1 MLDFVYVPVSALLL
15 AGHTATAALLGSS
28 LAWIAAVVLLVTAV
42 RAALYP
48 VVRKQARRS
57 VTMARLRPAVAKIR
71 HRHTDSQRQA
81 AELRALYAEHDVRL
95 FGGFLPMLG
104 QALLFLGLFHVL
116 RSFDR
121 TAAAALP
128 FGSTA
133 QPLTPEVNAATA
145 NYLFDA
151 GHVRAFLDAEL
162 FGAPLSAALAGA
174 ATPVTIAL
182 IAVPLALV
190 AAIAAHVTAR
200 MTLRRSAGQPT
211 LPLMRPLTLWVLPG
225 TALAGAA
232 LLPVIVLVY
241 LATNAL
247 CTVALQ
253 LVAYRGLPS
262 IGG

>member
-1 MLDFVYVPVSALLL
+1 MSALLL
-15 AGHTATAALLGSS
+15 AGHTATAALLGGS
-28 LAWIAAVVLLVTAV
+28 LAWIAAVALLVLAV

-48 VVRKQARRS
+48 VLRTQARRS
-57 VTMARLRPAVAKIR
+57 ITVAGLRPAVERIR
-71 HRHTDSQRQA
+71 RSHTDPQRQS
-81 AELRALYAEHDVRL
+81 AELRELYAEHDVRL

-133 QPLTPEVNAATA
+133 HPLSPEVNAATA
-145 NYLFDA
+145 NYLLDP
-151 GHVRAFLDAEL
+151 GHVQAFLHADL

-174 ATPVTIAL
+174 AAPLTIAL
-182 IAVPLALV
+182 VAVPLALV

-200 MTLRRSAGQPT
+200 MTLRRSAGPT
-211 LPLMRPLTLWVLPG
+211 LPLLRPLTLWVLPG

-253 LVAYRGLPS
+253 FLAYRGLPS
-262 IGG
+262 LGG

>member
-1 MLDFVYVPVSALLL
+1 MLDVVYFPVSALLL
-15 AGHTATAALLGSS
+15 AGHTATTALLGGS
-28 LAWIAAVVLLVTAV
+28 LAWIAAVVLLVIAV

-48 VVRKQARRS
+48 VVRKQAVRS
-57 VTMARLRPAVAKIR
+57 VTMDRLRPAVEKIR
-71 HRHTDSQRQA
+71 RTYTDPRRQSV
-81 AELRALYAEHDVRL
+81 ELRNLYAEHDVRL

-133 QPLTPEVNAATA
+133 HPLSPEVNAATA
-145 NYLFDA
+145 NYLLDP
-151 GHVRAFLDAEL
+151 GHVRSFLEADL

-174 ATPVTIAL
+174 AAPVTIAL
-182 IAVPLALV
+182 VAVPLALI
-190 AAIAAHVTAR
+190 AAVAAHVTAR
-200 MTLRRSAGQPT
+200 TTLRRSAG
-211 LPLMRPLTLWVLPG
+211 LPLLRPLTLWVLPG

-253 LVAYRGLPS
+253 FVAYRGLPS

>member
-1 MLDFVYVPVSALLL
+1 MSALLL
-15 AGHTATAALLGSS
+15 AGHTATAALLGNS
-28 LAWIAAVVLLVTAV
+28 LAWIAAVVLLVIAV

-48 VVRKQARRS
+48 VVRGQAVRS
-57 VTMARLRPAVAKIR
+57 VTMDRLRPAVEKIR
-71 HRHTDSQRQA
+71 RTHTDPRRQS
-81 AELRALYAEHDVRL
+81 AELRKLYAEHDVRL

-133 QPLTPEVNAATA
+133 HPLSPEVNAATA
-145 NYLFDA
+145 NYLLDP
-151 GHVRAFLDAEL
+151 GHVRAFLEADL

-174 ATPVTIAL
+174 ATPLTIAL
-182 IAVPLALV
+182 VAVPLALLAAV
-190 AAIAAHVTAR
+190 AAHATAR
-200 MTLRRSAGQPT
+200 MALRRGTDRPS
-211 LPLMRPLTLWVLPG
+211 LPMVRPLTLWVLPG

-232 LLPVIVLVY
+232 LLPVVVLVY
-241 LATNAL
+241 LATNAA
-247 CTVALQ
+247 CTLALQ
-253 LVAYRGLPS
+253 LLAYRGLPS